1 MNYADVLAQDWD
13 VIIVGGGPGGLGCAL
28 YTARADL
35 RTLIIE
41 KQFLGGLIAL
51 THEVENYP
59 AVDFAT
65 GMELAQRMEAQVKK
79 FGAEILYKT
88 VTRVDR
94 HPAGHGFSLTLGDD
108 KQVHGKT
115 VVIACGSAPRRLP
128 APGEQEFYGKGVSYC
143 ATCDGNFFRNREIV
157 VVGGGE
163 SAFQEG
169 AFLTQFGS
177 KVTLVH
183 RRHEFRA
190 THLAVRRARAKANW
204 HEKLGYAVEEIYGEN
219 IVKGVRLR
227 NLETGTV
234 EDFPTDGV
242 FVFIGYEPAS
252 AFVSHLVD
260 TDEEGY
266 LIVDHKMRT
275 TCEGIWCA
283 GDIIRGS
290 LKQMVISG
298 GNGATAA
305 IDIREWLAHHYSGEA
320 EPASAA
326 EPAAAL

>member
-1 MNYADVLAQDWD
+1 MQYADVLAHDWD
-13 VIIVGGGPGGLGCAL
+13 VVIVGGGPGGLGCAL
-28 YTARADL
+28 YAARADL
-35 RTLIIE
+35 RTLVIE

-59 AVDFAT
+59 AVDFAS
-65 GMELAQRMEAQVKK
+65 GMELTQRMEAQVKK
-79 FGAEILYKT
+79 FGTEILYKE
-88 VTRVDR
+88 VKRVDKR
-94 HPAGHGFSLTLGDD
+94 PAGRGFAVTLGDD
-108 KQVHGKT
+108 QQVQCKT

-128 APGEQEFYGKGVSYC
+128 SSGEKEYYGRGVSYC
-143 ATCDGNFFRNREIV
+143 ATCDGAFFRNKEIV

-204 HEKLGYAVEEIYGEN
+204 HERLGYAVEEIYGDG
-219 IVKGVRLR
+219 VVTGVRLK
-227 NLETGTV
+227 NVETGEV

-252 AFVSHLVD
+252 SFASHLVD
-260 TDEEGY
+260 TDSEGY
-266 LIVDHKMRT
+266 VLVDQHMRT
-275 TCEGIWCA
+275 SCEGIWCA
-283 GDIIRGS
+283 GDIIKGS

-305 IDIREWLAHHYSGEA
+305 IDIREWLAHHYSGDEAAQPEA
-320 EPASAA
+320 EAVSRA
-326 EPAAAL
+326 